1 LYVSIFKCIVA
12 AKVAGQLRHAG
23 SGGILLCGLFY
34 INCFPALLFATNMTC
49 PCVVVPVSQFKKL
62 AELNSIEAG
71 QTVDVIGVVDSVSA
85 WGLINRK
92 DGSETRKR
100 SLVLRDDSGCS
111 VEVRVGMLYMCCVR
125 TPAVAGNLL

>member
-1 LYVSIFKCIVA
+1 VLV
-12 AKVAGQLRHAG
+12 
-23 SGGILLCGLFY
+23 LLL
-34 INCFPALLFATNMTC
+34 
-49 PCVVVPVSQFKKL
+49 QFKKL

-92 DGSETRKR
+92 DGTETRKR

-111 VEVRVGMLYMCCVR
+111 VEVRLALSLCNVQCFV
-125 TPAVAGNLL
+125 

>member
-1 LYVSIFKCIVA
+1 LAV
-12 AKVAGQLRHAG
+12 RHQPYL
-23 SGGILLCGLFY
+23 LLCV
-34 INCFPALLFATNMTC
+34 PA
-49 PCVVVPVSQFKKL
+49 VPQFKKL

-111 VEVRVGMLYMCCVR
+111 VEVRCSVS
-125 TPAVAGNLL
+125 AV